1 MNGNKNIFIEQQLYA
16 IKIADLYNPEIK
28 SKLMMIAEKRQYQ
41 SILPCPESVYDK
53 EIVKENDPIFQRNKI
68 AKKKYFEDNSNEK
81 SKIKPID
88 SGNGN
93 KENNVL
99 KLNHAMNNLNENK
112 KTRYSQNMTETT
124 STSSKEDFQYP
135 NSGNED
141 KMSSPTEKTKN
152 DLKIKAEAGKKMI
165 EPGFRLFSS
174 RPCSRFGFVKSSPL
188 YENIEIPQFIL
199 HLIFK
204 KSATHKLSKNMRHL
218 EDLIYSDKLL
228 EMEYRNKNPWAQ
240 FIIENKSDTNHDRKH
255 DTGKNTD
262 EELIDDFDH
271 INNFIFNKFKHINKN
286 YKI

>member
-1 MNGNKNIFIEQQLYA
+1 LYA

-28 SKLMMIAEKRQYQ
+28 NKLLIIAEKRQYHP
-41 SILPCPESVYDK
+41 ILPCPESVYDK
-53 EIVKENDPIFQRNKI
+53 EIVKENDPIYQRNKI

-81 SKIKPID
+81 SKLKPID
-88 SGNGN
+88 SLVGN

-99 KLNHAMNNLNENK
+99 KLNHAMDNLNENK
-112 KTRYSQNMTETT
+112 KARYSQNMTETT
-124 STSSKEDFQYP
+124 STSSKEDLQYP

-141 KMSSPTEKTKN
+141 KMSSPTDKTKS
-152 DLKIKAEAGKKMI
+152 DLNIKIEAGKKIMQP
-165 EPGFRLFSS
+165 EFRLFSS
-174 RPCSRFGFVKSSPL
+174 RPRSRFEFVKSNPQ

-204 KSATHKLSKNMRHL
+204 KSTTYKLSKNMRHL
-218 EDLIYSDKLL
+218 EDLIYSDKSL

-240 FIIENKSDTNHDRKH
+240 FIIENKSDTNPDRKN
-255 DTGKNTD
+255 DTEKNTD
-262 EELIDDFDH
+262 EELIEDFDH